1 MTGGISEKA
10 KKTRK
15 GLDKVLSAFLLFLM
29 VALVVDVSWQVAS
42 RYLLKEP
49 SSFTDELARF
59 LLIWLGMI
67 GAAYGLGQRVHLA
80 IDLIM
85 LNKSARFQRNLRRF
99 IHFLIFLFSA
109 SVLIYGGGGL
119 VKTTFVLEQTSS
131 ALRVNL
137 GWVYLAIPLSGVL
150 TCVYALLNFINPQI
164 KLLEPSKVNV

>member
-1 MTGGISEKA
+1 MTEEISEKA

-15 GLDKVLSAFLLFLM
+15 GLDKVLSAFLLVLM
-29 VALVVDVSWQVAS
+29 VALVVDVTWQVVS

-99 IHFLIFLFSA
+99 IHFLIFIFSA

-119 VKTTFVLEQTSS
+119 VETTFVLEQTSS
-131 ALRVNL
+131 ALGVNL

-150 TCVYALLNFINPQI
+150 TCVYAVLNFINPQI
-164 KLLEPSKVNV
+164 KFFEPSKVNA